1 MRVLAEYAI
10 IKSKPKL
17 GKLLD
22 STKFFSQKRLSSYT
36 DENEHKNNFLLMQK
50 LAPKL
55 GILEITTRNIVS
67 SILNISDNTFI
78 SQQTFG
84 FWAKTISEKKIHNK
98 VLDLNSISFKNYS
111 IFNKNDKLLNYQKV
125 TIVYDLLV
133 KIRNR
138 AFHFENLYKLNQNST
153 PRISTKV
160 GKTLVG
166 IDPDKFEFFIND
178 ILDCFNKDLKG
189 YLDN

>member
-1 MRVLAEYAI
+1 M
-10 IKSKPKL
+10 
-17 GKLLD
+17 
-22 STKFFSQKRLSSYT
+22 
-36 DENEHKNNFLLMQK
+36 
-50 LAPKL
+50 
-55 GILEITTRNIVS
+55 
-67 SILNISDNTFI
+67 
-78 SQQTFG
+78 
-84 FWAKTISEKKIHNK
+84 
-98 VLDLNSISFKNYS
+98 
-111 IFNKNDKLLNYQKV
+111 
-125 TIVYDLLV
+125 

-153 PRISTKV
+153 PRISTKI